1 MKIFDYMKFA
11 ILSILL
17 LVSLKLLAEN
27 EIGNNKQN
35 LLGDINA
42 PNLLVEYASLSCIH
56 CANFHNRKLPE
67 IKEKLIST
75 GKLKYIYKDF
85 PLDMPA
91 MLAAMVTNCYK
102 EQFHIILNSLFR
114 NQKKWVSVANNKEDL
129 FKAFHQILK
138 QYGISLEQIKVC
150 TEENEA
156 NKNKWDF
163 ILSSRLEGQKLS

>member
-1 MKIFDYMKFA
+1 MKIFDYLKLT
-11 ILSILL
+11 ILCILL
-17 LVSLKLLAEN
+17 LFSLKLLAEN
-27 EIGNNKQN
+27 KTEDNKQN

-56 CANFHNRKLPE
+56 CANFHNSKLPE

-102 EQFHIILNSLFR
+102 GEQFHIILNSLFR

-129 FKAFHQILK
+129 LRPFTKF
-138 QYGISLEQIKVC
+138 
-150 TEENEA
+150 
-156 NKNKWDF
+156 
-163 ILSSRLEGQKLS
+163 